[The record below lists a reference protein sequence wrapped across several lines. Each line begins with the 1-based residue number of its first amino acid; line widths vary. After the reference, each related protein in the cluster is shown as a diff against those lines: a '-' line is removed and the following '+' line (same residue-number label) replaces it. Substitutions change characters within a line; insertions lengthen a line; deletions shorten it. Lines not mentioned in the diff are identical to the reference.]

1 MTVGGPWL
9 VTTAERRI
17 NHFGLFNNDDVGN
30 SESSNYIGSTYYHQ
44 INSDGVAIQS
54 GGSGY
59 LYPGER
65 PNYYGLFHMEDAGFY
80 DDRNPADLTWG
91 STN

>member
-9 VTTAERRI
+9 VTAAERRI

-59 LYPGER
+59 LYPGEQS
-65 PNYYGLFHMEDAGFY
+65 NYYGLFHMEDAGAN
-80 DDRNPADLTWG
+80 DDRKPDPTWG
-91 STN
+91 STD